1 MISLI
6 FAIDPNYLIG
16 NDNDLPWNYPE
27 DLRYFKKITENKTV
41 LMGLE
46 TFRSIISRNG
56 KPLPN
61 RHSVIASLEPYS
73 FPGVTVINDLMR
85 FLLVPRDDEIFI
97 IGGKTIYEL
106 ALPFADKLY
115 ITHIRKVHEGN
126 VFLKTMDLSKF
137 RLISKDEREDLTFAI
152 YERIRRK

>member
-27 DLRYFKKITENKTV
+27 DLRYFKKTTENKMV

-46 TFRSIISRNG
+46 TFRSILNRIG

-61 RHSVIASLEPYS
+61 RQSIIASLEPYS
-73 FPGVTVINDLMR
+73 YPGVTVTNDLLN
-85 FLLVPRDDEIFI
+85 FLQAHRDEEIFV

-106 ALPFADKLY
+106 TLPFADRLY

-126 VFLKTMDLSKF
+126 VFLNKLDLSKF
-137 RLISKDEREDLTFAI
+137 KLVKKDEREDLTFAI